1 MRAGSAGGT
10 KRGREGEPIPRRCR
24 AEFMFSP
31 PSCPTAAVTC
41 GTAMTAYEL
50 SKLLSRPLGKET
62 LVVLALTTFFVYSV
76 RWTDS
81 DGQSHAGPAAAL
93 AERMGR
99 GVGRGAAAA
108 GHPRKLGGE
117 PFRRHR
123 PGPGDP
129 PLRCHRQAL
138 PPLFRGAPGGMGGLP
153 GRCQGILSAFCPAEK
168 HHLPHEASS
177 RKVVLFCR
185 GRGRGQDSM
194 CRPRNP
200 AMVWAR
206 VRSASPTS
214 RASFLH
220 RKTTQPSTSPSE
232 RMGAAV
238 EMT

>member
-24 AEFMFSP
+24 AEFMFSS

-81 DGQSHAGPAAAL
+81 DGQSHTGPAAAL

-129 PLRCHRQAL
+129 PLRCHRETL
-138 PPLFRGAPGGMGGLP
+138 PPLFCGAPGGMGGIS
-153 GRCQGILSAFCPAEK
+153 GRCQGILSAFCPAQSTTFRTK
-168 HHLPHEASS
+168 H
-177 RKVVLFCR
+177 RR
-185 GRGRGQDSM
+185 GRWCFSAGVGGEVRTPCAAPGTRRWSGPGCARPPPRPGRPF
-194 CRPRNP
+194 CTERPRSP
-200 AMVWAR
+200 ARPPPRGWAR
-206 VRSASPTS
+206 RW
-214 RASFLH
+214 R
-220 RKTTQPSTSPSE
+220 
-232 RMGAAV
+232 
-238 EMT
+238 